1 MPKEIECRHGAQSLS
16 FAQTSLSECFRQS
29 RKESEGEQNVRRS
42 MTNPNINPEWQKRFN
57 EHLSVTW
64 RGTLPPH
71 RETGEV
77 AVFFDLPGGGTL
89 RLRMPTHD
97 ARQLMGSLAY
107 CLEQHH
113 SDKSSDSPIASAE
126 ARIPVDHRVERVV
139 GRLESFVSF
148 RSENPGR
155 DSPSETPAAH
165 APAGQASPPCQT
177 LAEPQASR
185 PASAAPG
192 QAPAESPSQE
202 PSE

>member
-1 MPKEIECRHGAQSLS
+1 
-16 FAQTSLSECFRQS
+16 
-29 RKESEGEQNVRRS
+29 

-113 SDKSSDSPIASAE
+113 SDRSSGIPSESVSTPLDGFQVCPPATSAAAKRAEPYGPSDSP
-126 ARIPVDHRVERVV
+126 
-139 GRLESFVSF
+139 
-148 RSENPGR
+148 
-155 DSPSETPAAH
+155 
-165 APAGQASPPCQT
+165 
-177 LAEPQASR
+177 
-185 PASAAPG
+185 
-192 QAPAESPSQE
+192 
-202 PSE
+202 